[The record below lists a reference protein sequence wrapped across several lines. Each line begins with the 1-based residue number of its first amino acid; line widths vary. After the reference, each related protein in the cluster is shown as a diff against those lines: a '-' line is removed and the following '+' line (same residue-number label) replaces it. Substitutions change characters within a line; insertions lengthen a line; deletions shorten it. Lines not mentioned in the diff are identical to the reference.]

1 MRRNKLYGGF
11 YILILTVFILSGT
24 ALVTRLAALER
35 GSQFYEQTE
44 ERKDPLPAPST
55 NPSPTAASRPAAPRE
70 QEPVPPEPHELSRRL
85 SQFSEK
91 YPDAALWLQLP
102 DTPLDYPVMLGT
114 DNQFYLNHLPDG
126 SKNNLGSLF
135 LDYRTNADSVHLIV
149 YGHNG
154 SGGRM
159 FGLLKQY
166 ESEDY
171 FLEHRTL
178 TAATPDSVHV
188 CPIFSVRRAEAGGG
202 AYRLE
207 FEEGGSLAEYIRQA
221 AAESLYPI
229 EMDFGDAAG
238 VLTLSTCTGWRNQ
251 RLIVQALIM
260 EKSAPAGIEE
270 NQGGG

>member
-1 MRRNKLYGGF
+1 MKRNKLFDGF
-11 YILILTVFILSGT
+11 YILILAVFILSGT
-24 ALVTRLAALER
+24 ALAARLAELER
-35 GSQFYEQTE
+35 GNQFYEQLE
-44 ERKDPLPAPST
+44 ERTELLPAASV
-55 NPSPTAASRPAAPRE
+55 NPSPPADGAVRPAASKEQE
-70 QEPVPPEPHELSRRL
+70 QEPVPPESHELSRRL
-85 SQFSEK
+85 SQFAGE
-91 YPDAALWLQLP
+91 YPDAALWLQLL
-102 DTPLDYPVMLGT
+102 DTPLDYPVMLGI

-171 FLEHRTL
+171 LLEHRTL
-178 TAATPDSVHV
+178 TAATPDSVYI
-188 CPIFSVRRAEAGGG
+188 CPIFSVRRVEAGGG

-207 FEEGGSLAEYIRQA
+207 FENGGSLAEYIRQA

-229 EMDFGDAAG
+229 EMDFADAVG

-260 EKSAPAGIEE
+260 
-270 NQGGG
+270 

>member
-1 MRRNKLYGGF
+1 MRRNKLFCCF
-11 YILILTVFILSGT
+11 YILVLTVFILSGT
-24 ALVTRLAALER
+24 ALVTRLAELER
-35 GSQFYEQTE
+35 GSQFYEQIEKKE
-44 ERKDPLPAPST
+44 EPLPAASV
-55 NPSPTAASRPAAPRE
+55 NPSPPAASAVRPAAPKE
-70 QEPVPPEPHELSRRL
+70 QEPMPPELHELSQRL
-85 SQFSEK
+85 SQFAGE

-102 DTPLDYPVMLGT
+102 DTSLDYPVMLGI

-126 SKNNLGSLF
+126 SKNDLGSLF
-135 LDYRTNADSVHLIV
+135 LDYRTSADSVHLIV

-171 FLEHRTL
+171 FLEHGTL
-178 TAATPDSVHV
+178 TAATQDSVYV
-188 CPIFSVRRAEAGGG
+188 CPIFSVRRVEAGGG

-207 FEEGGSLAEYIRQA
+207 FEDGGSLAEYIRQA

-251 RLIVQALIM
+251 RLIVQAVIM
-260 EKSAPAGIEE
+260 
-270 NQGGG
+270 